1 MISHGFSTTYLSH
14 DCLNQVQACR
24 HLNSKKHK
32 EVGTRFELANIPFAE
47 DSLGPLGQPT
57 HFLTA

>member
-1 MISHGFSTTYLSH
+1 MGVPARI
-14 DCLNQVQACR
+14 CLVITNPNQQCR
-24 HLNSKKHK
+24 HVDCRKHK

-57 HFLTA
+57 LFF